1 MKLLSPPWKYCV
13 LQLTEQENLC
23 RQTINFYYLSHPS
36 FCRHSRRF
44 RSHSYYSHHNHQSHH
59 ILCNGEKER
68 SDYTTAQDSQSNAHT
83 TLNFVVFGHPA
94 LCKQPLQA
102 AKPGLL
108 IMVQKH
114 FSFYVTHTETCKWKD
129 LILMKIV
136 PLLLMFIL
144 NTKPRILIHYRF
156 FSDKHIQP
164 NGHYSYCHFLFL
176 DKYVR
181 NMRLPREPVFIR

>member
-1 MKLLSPPWKYCV
+1 MQWREGEERLHYCPGF
-13 LQLTEQENLC
+13 TEQCTHNTQFCGLWVPSTL
-23 RQTINFYYLSHPS
+23 QTASAGCQTWTFEH
-36 FCRHSRRF
+36 
-44 RSHSYYSHHNHQSHH
+44 
-59 ILCNGEKER
+59 
-68 SDYTTAQDSQSNAHT
+68 
-83 TLNFVVFGHPA
+83 
-94 LCKQPLQA
+94 
-102 AKPGLL
+102 
-108 IMVQKH
+108 VQKH
-114 FSFYVTHTETCKWKD
+114 ISFYVTRTETCKWKD

-144 NTKPRILIHYRF
+144 NTKPRILIYYRF